1 LPELNFDEEEEEENE
16 EIDLDE
22 LEFK

>member
-1 LPELNFDEEEEEENE
+1 LPELNFDEEDEEENE